1 MTQAAF
7 PRTAFIYAITN
18 TKTGG
23 TYIGSTWYLKR
34 RWVTHRNILRAG
46 THHCKRL
53 QRAWTKHGEATFA
66 FSVLESQ
73 DVSSNK
79 ERFTLECAWLA
90 KGRSYNTVIVGHD
103 GTSFARDEATKQAT
117 KRRSIELWQNP
128 DSRERIVSAIK
139 DAWQNEARKERVTR
153 QMKERHA
160 ASSDEDR
167 NRLARRM
174 QTDEGKAWI
183 IERNKSWWSDPENRE
198 NMRQKALER
207 CTPEFM
213 AKCRAAGAGRQSQEH
228 RERHRTA
235 LKQRM
240 ADPQE
245 KARMAE
251 AARNYQI
258 QRGINNVEMAVAEG
272 RPFTRSLLATGLK
285 HLSHLSAETAQ
296 AVMLAHSL
304 RRRSQGAAT

>member
-18 TKTGG
+18 RKTGNA
-23 TYIGSTWYLKR
+23 YIGSTWYPAR
-34 RWVTHRNILRAG
+34 RWVLHRNSLRAG
-46 THHCKRL
+46 KHHCKAL
-53 QRAWTKHGEATFA
+53 QRAWAKHGEPSFTFGI
-66 FSVLESQ
+66 LEAIEVASA
-73 DVSSNK
+73 N
-79 ERFTLECAWLA
+79 ERFTAECGWIAQ
-90 KGRSYNTVIVGHD
+90 RRRYNTVTVGHN
-103 GTSFARDEATKQAT
+103 GTSFTRDAAFKEAT
-117 KRRSIELWQNP
+117 KRRSLKLWRNE
-128 DSRERIVSAIK
+128 DARDRIVGAMK
-139 DAWQNEARKERVTR
+139 DAWQDKPRKERLNQ

-160 ASSDEDR
+160 ASDESR

-174 QTDEGKAWI
+174 RTDEGKAWI
-183 IERNKSWWSDPENRE
+183 VKRNKTWWSVPENRE
-198 NMRQKALER
+198 RMRQKALDR

-213 AKCRAAGAGRQSQEH
+213 AKCRAAGAGRQSPEH
-228 RERHRTA
+228 IERHRAA